1 MAKLP
6 DSSGCVECEFSQC
19 QALAGRSSTASPLS
33 PVASPPR
40 SPRSEAAAR
49 QRALSPRPSLDA
61 PGRLPDATANGA
73 SGPGAP
79 FLVGSARLHALVA
92 RMPSSSNVCSPLSF
106 CLTVLASRHVCI
118 VTCVVTPN

>member
-1 MAKLP
+1 MQNP
-6 DSSGCVECEFSQC
+6 DSSGCADCEFPRR

-61 PGRLPDATANGA
+61 PGRPLEATANGA

-79 FLVGSARLHALVA
+79 FLVGSACLHALVA
-92 RMPSSSNVCSPLSF
+92 HVPSSSNGCSSLSF
-106 CLTVLASRHVCI
+106 YLTVLASRHVCR
-118 VTCVVTPN
+118 VTCVVTPD